1 MKNSVIALTL
11 IGVAAARP
19 TLMTKRE
26 VPQEHAHRNVNLA
39 VNDLLQQNNP
49 DNIQDSVFA
58 LLGAKAA
65 AEGAGDITDTDC
77 LQQAV
82 ADQAFTNAKDAGDV
96 AGMTMALI
104 YRTLER
110 NTGSVG
116 LASAPCQSIKAVNPE
131 IAALQQH
138 QDPASDGAQ
147 ALNKQI
153 AEELARQ
160 IASVGGDPSM
170 ANEASTFAP
179 GEIGDPTGA
188 GNTCDV
194 DTDDA
199 GCINTQNLRVDD
211 LTEDEITAAVAGVS
225 GAAGNGTAAAGNAA
239 AGNNNA
245 GNNNAN
251 AGNNANSGNNKG
263 NAGNNAAAGNN
274 NANAGNNNNAGNN
287 ANAGNNNANSGNNN
301 ANSGNNNANSGNNNA
316 NAGNNNA
323 AAGNA
328 ASGNAASG
336 NAASG
341 NAASGN
347 AASGNAASGNAASG
361 NAAASGAAAF
371 GNCDP
376 TITFGIPSDGRQ
388 EEAFEPTDLST
399 FNHGSAQKID
409 IISQFICSQMS
420 NKCDVDAAAVSTCD
434 DAASA
439 ASGLTGQ
446 AAADAFNS
454 ALGL

>member
-1 MKNSVIALTL
+1 
-11 IGVAAARP
+11 
-19 TLMTKRE
+19 
-26 VPQEHAHRNVNLA
+26 
-39 VNDLLQQNNP
+39 
-49 DNIQDSVFA
+49 
-58 LLGAKAA
+58 
-65 AEGAGDITDTDC
+65 
-77 LQQAV
+77 
-82 ADQAFTNAKDAGDV
+82 
-96 AGMTMALI
+96 MTMALI

-116 LASAPCQSIKAVNPE
+116 LASVPCQSIQAVNPE

-138 QDPASDGAQ
+138 QDPAGDGAQ

-211 LTEDEITAAVAGVS
+211 LTEDEIAAAVAGVS

-239 AGNNNA
+239 AGNNNSNA
-245 GNNNAN
+245 GNGNNAKAGHGNNNAN
-251 AGNNANSGNNKG
+251 AGNGNNA
-263 NAGNNAAAGNN
+263 NAGNDSN
-274 NANAGNNNNAGNN
+274 NANAGNNNNANAGNGGNN
-287 ANAGNNNANSGNNN
+287 AAAG
-301 ANSGNNNANSGNNNA
+301 
-316 NAGNNNA
+316 NA

-328 ASGNAASG
+328 ASGN
-336 NAASG
+336 
-341 NAASGN
+341 
-347 AASGNAASGNAASG
+347 
-361 NAAASGAAAF
+361 GAATF
-371 GNCDP
+371 GSCDP
-376 TITFGIPSDGRQ
+376 TITFGIPSDGRK

-434 DAASA
+434 AAASA

>member
-251 AGNNANSGNNKG
+251 SGNNKG

-301 ANSGNNNANSGNNNA
+301 ANSGNNNAN
-316 NAGNNNA
+316 AGNNNA
-323 AAGNA
+323 AA
-328 ASGNAASG
+328 
-336 NAASG
+336 G

>member
-1 MKNSVIALTL
+1 
-11 IGVAAARP
+11 
-19 TLMTKRE
+19 
-26 VPQEHAHRNVNLA
+26 
-39 VNDLLQQNNP
+39 
-49 DNIQDSVFA
+49 
-58 LLGAKAA
+58 
-65 AEGAGDITDTDC
+65 
-77 LQQAV
+77 
-82 ADQAFTNAKDAGDV
+82 
-96 AGMTMALI
+96 MTMALI

-225 GAAGNGTAAAGNAA
+225 GAAGNGTAAAGNAT
-239 AGNNNA
+239 GNA

-251 AGNNANSGNNKG
+251 AGNNANSGNNNANSG
-263 NAGNNAAAGNN
+263 NSNANVGN
-274 NANAGNNNNAGNN
+274 NANAGNNNNA
-287 ANAGNNNANSGNNN
+287 
-301 ANSGNNNANSGNNNA
+301 
-316 NAGNNNA
+316 A
-323 AAGNA
+323 A
-328 ASGNAASG
+328 
-336 NAASG
+336 
-341 NAASGN
+341 
-347 AASGNAASGNAASG
+347 GNAASG

-434 DAASA
+434 AAASA